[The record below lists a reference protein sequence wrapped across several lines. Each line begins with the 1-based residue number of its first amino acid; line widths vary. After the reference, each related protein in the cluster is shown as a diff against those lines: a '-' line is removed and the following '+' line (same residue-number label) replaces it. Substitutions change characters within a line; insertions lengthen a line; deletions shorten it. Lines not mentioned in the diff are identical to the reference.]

1 MFRIVKYVYIE
12 GEKIDEGLNR
22 TWGMGASRGVVT
34 DDGHRVSLG
43 DEEKVLKLNSR
54 GVGTILSL

>member
-1 MFRIVKYVYIE
+1 MNK
-12 GEKIDEGLNR
+12 
-22 TWGMGASRGVVT
+22 TWGMGASREGVI

-43 DEEKVLKLNSR
+43 DEEKVLKLNSS